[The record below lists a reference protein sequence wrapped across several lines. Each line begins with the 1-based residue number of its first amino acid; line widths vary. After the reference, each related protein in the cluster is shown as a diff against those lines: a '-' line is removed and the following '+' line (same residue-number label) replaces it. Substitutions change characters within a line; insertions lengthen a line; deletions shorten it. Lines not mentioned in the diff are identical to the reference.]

1 MEIIKFTDTI
11 FYRIERSA
19 RYINLLSK
27 DFFERLNICL
37 TSDEFRTLDTLIY
50 NSEICQ
56 RDLARLI
63 LRDRVYTGR
72 ILNSLEKKGFIK
84 RKNDIKNNRLIR
96 KPVVT
101 KEGLEIHEN
110 CFKKLESQM
119 ENVFKKFSKEQM
131 DELKKM
137 LDLFENAI
145 SNEVVIEV

>member
-1 MEIIKFTDTI
+1 MAIIRFTDTI

-27 DFFERLNICL
+27 EFFEQINMCI

-72 ILNSLEKKGFIK
+72 ILNSLEAKGFI
-84 RKNDIKNNRLIR
+84 RRINDTKNNRLIR
-96 KPVVT
+96 KPIVT
-101 KEGLEIHEN
+101 EKGIEIYHNCLEKIEP
-110 CFKKLESQM
+110 KMQ
-119 ENVFKKFSKEQM
+119 NVFRTFSKEQM
-131 DELKKM
+131 EQLSKM

>member
-27 DFFERLNICL
+27 DFFEKLEICL
-37 TSDEFRTLDTLIY
+37 TSDEFRTLDTLVY

-72 ILNSLEKKGFIK
+72 ILNSLEKKGLIK

-96 KPVVT
+96 KPIVT
-101 KEGLEIHEN
+101 EKGIEIYHNCLEKIEP
-110 CFKKLESQM
+110 KMQ
-119 ENVFKKFSKEQM
+119 NVFRTFSKEQM
-131 DELKKM
+131 EQLSKM